1 MDVASLLTLLL
12 LALALAAQP
21 WSVLAAVLLVA
32 SEHGVPKTIAYVAG
46 WVCALAAVASAG
58 VAAPLLVLALRGE
71 EAPAIH
77 QKWRAWLVAHGQG
90 LLTVV
95 LAVVAVVL
103 IGKGIVG
110 LVT

>member
-32 SEHGVPKTIAYVAG
+32 FEHGVPKTIAVAG
-46 WVCALAAVASAG
+46 WVCAVAAVASAG

-77 QKWRAWLVAHGQG
+77 QRWRAWLVAHGQG